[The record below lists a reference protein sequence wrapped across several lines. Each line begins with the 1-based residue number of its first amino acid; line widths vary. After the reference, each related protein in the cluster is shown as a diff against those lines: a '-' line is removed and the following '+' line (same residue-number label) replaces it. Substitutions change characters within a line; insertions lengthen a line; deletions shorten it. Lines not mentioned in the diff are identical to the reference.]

1 MKRRISRGK
10 TKRVMPQA
18 SARLSS
24 SQIVQLLILT
34 FITNQPTRLCPVH
47 ARLDCHAPPFDAL
60 FQPQPAR
67 PRYDNHRRVYLEV
80 LLSTLTS
87 SVPPMG
93 NIFTKFLLPL
103 HSHRHARPSTP
114 CPNTLTRAPSHLT
127 LPRTFQSSRKPYAFS
142 GFGVI
147 HSSLLRIYAPWSL
160 SELSIVPFHLIQFDL
175 VLLPPSFPSPS
186 PSPQNV
192 NDGLSST

>member
-114 CPNTLTRAPSHLT
+114 CRNTLTRAPSPPYPASDVSEWPKTLCFLWFWCHSFFLT
-127 LPRTFQSSRKPYAFS
+127 PYLCS
-142 GFGVI
+142 LVSLRVI
-147 HSSLLRIYAPWSL
+147 NRP
-160 SELSIVPFHLIQFDL
+160 
-175 VLLPPSFPSPS
+175 
-186 PSPQNV
+186 
-192 NDGLSST
+192 LSSDSI